1 MNIAPTPWRVRYSVQ
16 EAAEML
22 GLHVDTVRR
31 RIRTKDLHIVRDGGR
46 VFITHDELV
55 RYGTRDFELPEAG

>member
-1 MNIAPTPWRVRYSVQ
+1 
-16 EAAEML
+16 ML

-46 VFITHDELV
+46 VFITHDELM